1 MAGRRAHH
9 RPGVRNDLG
18 TVAADAIAADWY
30 VDAGAEVD
38 QHRPAAA
45 AVAGDGVAARL
56 PAWLPLGLYGVLTA
70 AGLVLQRLA
79 GLPEDPTGPVGVAVM
94 SAAILV
100 WSFVGSLIAARRPS
114 HPIGWLLA
122 GIALVWALQECSFGY
137 AAYGLVAHP
146 GSLPAALPVALSH
159 RPMEPLILLG
169 PALLFLLFPDGRLP
183 SARWRPVAWT
193 GVAAAAVLMLGWIAA
208 PDAIAAFGIR
218 NPVQIGPA
226 LLSILNPLT
235 VVAFLLL
242 LVVLLAA
249 AVSSWLRL
257 RRARGQARQQ
267 LKWFAYATAFLPV
280 GFGLL
285 IFGPS
290 DTTDRIGGAL
300 AAVGSVGMPLA
311 VAVAIFKYHLY
322 AIDRV
327 INRTLVYGA
336 LTVLLGGVYAGIVLA
351 LGQLLGR
358 QSSLVVAGATLAVA
372 ALFQPARRRIQQA
385 VDRRFNRR
393 RYDAAKTIQAFS
405 TRLRDEIDLDTLA
418 AELLAVVNQT
428 MQPTQA
434 SLWLRPPKAPARQ
447 GAATS

>member
-1 MAGRRAHH
+1 
-9 RPGVRNDLG
+9 V
-18 TVAADAIAADWY
+18 
-30 VDAGAEVD
+30 
-38 QHRPAAA
+38 
-45 AVAGDGVAARL
+45 
-56 PAWLPLGLYGVLTA
+56 
-70 AGLVLQRLA
+70 GLVLQGLA

-122 GIALVWALQECSFGY
+122 GIALVWALQECFFGY

-183 SARWRPVAWT
+183 SARWRSVAWT

-208 PDAIAAFGIR
+208 PDAIADFGIR
-218 NPVQIGPA
+218 NPVQIGPT
-226 LLSILNPLT
+226 LLSILDPLT

-242 LVVLLAA
+242 LAVLLAA

-311 VAVAIFKYHLY
+311 VAVAIFKYRLY

-351 LGQLLGR
+351 LGQLFGGLGAT
-358 QSSLVVAGATLAVA
+358 SPSWTVAGATLAVA

-405 TRLRDEIDLDTLA
+405 TRLRDQIDLDTLA

-434 SLWLRPPKAPARQ
+434 SLWLRPPKAPAHQR
-447 GAATS
+447 AATSQQAQQPSQSTTVA